1 MALRSALLFTVL
13 SCEHCETACVVEEV
27 VKKFP
32 LLFKKNMKKLHPGLD
47 YFDKIGCAGSECPQG
62 PTYISEEDC

>member
-1 MALRSALLFTVL
+1 M
-13 SCEHCETACVVEEV
+13 VEEV

-32 LLFKKNMKKLHPGLD
+32 PLFKKNMKKLHPGLD